1 MRGMA
6 IDKEWWQK
14 LLIEALVVGV
24 LVTIAA
30 SVAVAVLV
38 QCVVD

>member
-1 MRGMA
+1 MA

-24 LVTIAA
+24 LVTISA